1 MLPNLNKVDNFSA
14 LTQCVKKIHVFLPL
28 GKRSVYALL
37 VMFFQLVLFI
47 VQQARYVNS
56 ELKQE
61 REELD
66 IALAQVTGFDENHSS
81 GILQN

>member
-1 MLPNLNKVDNFSA
+1 
-14 LTQCVKKIHVFLPL
+14 
-28 GKRSVYALL
+28 
-37 VMFFQLVLFI
+37 MFFHLILFI